1 MKITIIRYIPYV
13 SLLAMIALVNY
24 SCSSD
29 DDSVATEEPAVVYSA
44 GEADFSTYVSLGN
57 SLTSGFTDGALFVS
71 GQQNSLPNILATQFA
86 EVGGGDFTQPLM
98 ADNLGGM
105 IMAGATIL
113 EPRLY
118 FDGAG
123 PVRLPASPTTD
134 VSSILTAPYNNMG
147 VPGALSYHL
156 LAPGYGNIA
165 GLATGEANPYFVR
178 FASSPSTSILADA
191 LSQQPTFFSLWIGNN
206 DVLGY
211 ATSGGTGVDQIGNMD
226 PSTYASNDITDPMV
240 FANVYTTI
248 VEQLS
253 SNDTKGVVANI
264 PDITTVPFFTTVP
277 YNPLSPENPDFAA
290 QIPMLNSIFGALN
303 QIYTALQMPER
314 TIIFS
319 EDAPSAVIIKDEYL
333 TDISLQIE
341 GALNANPG
349 FPTFLAQ
356 FGLPAQFAPMVAKL
370 MGSMYGQSRQATEED
385 LFVLPSSS
393 TIGTVNVEAKQNLMS
408 MGLSQ
413 QLAGQFSVE
422 GITLPME
429 DKWVLVPEEQAAVKN
444 ATQAFNATIASV
456 AASKGLAFVDANAI
470 LKDVAETGVAFDS
483 FTLKGDLVFG
493 GAFSLDGIHPT
504 ARGYAFVANAFLE
517 AIEKAYNA
525 TLPRVKAADYNILY
539 PAQLP

>member
-1 MKITIIRYIPYV
+1 MKINTIRYIPYV
-13 SLLAMIALVNY
+13 SLLVMISLVSY

-29 DDSVATEEPAVVYSA
+29 DDTASTQEPEIVYSA

-57 SLTSGFTDGALFVS
+57 SLTSGYTDGALFVA
-71 GQQNSLPNILATQFA
+71 GQQNSLPNILASQFS
-86 EVGGGDFTQPLM
+86 EVGGGEFTQPLM
-98 ADNLGGM
+98 ADNLGGVV
-105 IMAGATIL
+105 MAGTTIQ

-123 PVRLPASPTTD
+123 PVRLPVSPTTD
-134 VSSILTAPYNNMG
+134 VSITLTGTYNNMG

-165 GLATGEANPYFVR
+165 GLQTGQANPYFVR
-178 FASSPSTSILADA
+178 FASNPSTSILADA
-191 LSQQPTFFSLWIGNN
+191 LAQQPTFFSLWIGNN

-211 ATSGGTGVDQIGNMD
+211 ATSGGTGIDQAGNMD
-226 PSTYASNDITDPMV
+226 PTTYASNDITDPMV
-240 FANVYTTI
+240 FANVYTTL

-253 SNDTKGVVANI
+253 SNNTKGVVANI
-264 PDITTVPFFTTVP
+264 PDITAVPFFTTVP
-277 YNPLSPENPDFAA
+277 YNPLNPENPDFGA

-303 QIYTALQMPER
+303 QIYVAMQMPER
-314 TIIFS
+314 TIVFS
-319 EDAPSAVIIKDEYL
+319 EQEPNAVVIKDEYL

-356 FGLPAQFAPMVAKL
+356 FGLPAQAAPMVAKL
-370 MGSMYGQSRQATEED
+370 LGSMYGQSRQATEQD

-393 TIGTVNVEAKQNLMS
+393 TIGTLNVDAMQGLMG
-408 MGLSQ
+408 MGLSE

-429 DKWVLVPEEQAAVKN
+429 DKWVLVPQEQTAVKN
-444 ATQAFNATIASV
+444 ATQAFNSTIASV
-456 AASKGLAFVDANAI
+456 AESKGLAFVDANAI
-470 LKDVAETGVAFDS
+470 LKAVAETGVAFDS

-504 ARGYAFVANAFLE
+504 ARGYAYVANAFLD

-525 TLPRVKAADYNILY
+525 SLPRVQAADYNTLY